1 MRRPT
6 GAEVRH
12 PTSAGVGGGGTPAA
26 SPGGQAAGES
36 DDGAE
41 DTDCTEEEDGG
52 EGADSFNVD
61 DALGPSGSQRS
72 SPTAAGRE
80 TAMLNGLPRMSQLG
94 L

>member
-6 GAEVRH
+6 GAEVRR
-12 PTSAGVGGGGTPAA
+12 PTAAGVGGGGTPAA

-36 DDGAE
+36 DDDGA
-41 DTDCTEEEDGG
+41 DTEEEDGG